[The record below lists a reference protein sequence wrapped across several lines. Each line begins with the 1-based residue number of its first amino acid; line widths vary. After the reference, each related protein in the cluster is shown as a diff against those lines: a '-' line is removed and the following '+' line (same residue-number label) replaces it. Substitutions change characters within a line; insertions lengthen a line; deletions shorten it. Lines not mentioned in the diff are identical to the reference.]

1 MKITELDFLD
11 ISEYLNSNVKA
22 LVSLSKAGNMKDD
35 FIRDVF
41 ISKFF
46 SEKSVVIFG
55 EQVHRT
61 KIAVVDRQTK
71 SPVCGVDGIFTR
83 DKSVVLAVFFA
94 DCMPV
99 FFYDPISEFAGLI
112 HLGWRGISQNFVIS
126 TVSFLEKEI
135 PSSIPS
141 VKVVMGPGIC
151 GKHFEISQELAYV
164 FPEIYL
170 TRKKDKVFVNLR
182 KVVKDHLVNAGI
194 KEKNIY
200 DLNLCSFEEENL
212 FSFRRNKTEERNAA
226 FLKLGSEK

>member
-1 MKITELDFLD
+1 MKISELGFLD
-11 ISEYLNSNVKA
+11 VSEYLNSNVKA
-22 LVSLSKAGNMKDD
+22 IISLSKAGNMKDD
-35 FIRDVF
+35 FTRDAF
-41 ISKFF
+41 ASKFF
-46 SEKSVVIFG
+46 GERSVVVFG
-55 EQVHRT
+55 EQLHKT
-61 KIAVVDRQTK
+61 KIALVDRQTK
-71 SPVCGVDGIFTR
+71 SPVLGVDGIFTK
-83 DKSVVLAVFFA
+83 DKNVVLTVFFA

-99 FFYDPISEFAGLI
+99 FFYDPISKFTGLI
-112 HLGWRGISQNFVIS
+112 HLGWRGISQNFAIS

-141 VKVVMGPGIC
+141 VKVVMGPTIC

-170 TRKKDKVFVNLR
+170 IRKKDKVFVNLR
-182 KVVKDHLVNAGI
+182 KIVKDQLVSSGI

-212 FSFRRNKTEERNAA
+212 FSHRRDKTEKRNAA